1 MCVRVLECGWGKEV
15 VKVQMYLLATFTN
28 MKSQETGEAQTH
40 TDRHSAAI
48 LSPRWASPPPA
59 CGRDFLHLEKGS
71 FSTETVD
78 SSSPFSLALG
88 LIVPC

>member
-1 MCVRVLECGWGKEV
+1 MLEAKRSWKGKV
-15 VKVQMYLLATFTN
+15 FLLVASIN
-28 MKSQETGEAQTH
+28 VKSQDTGEAQAH
-40 TDRHSAAI
+40 TNVHGAAI
-48 LSPRWASPPPA
+48 LWPRWASPPAA
-59 CGRDFLHLEKGS
+59 CGRDFLLFEMGS